1 MIWITLRALVLSVGC
16 VLLMSLF
23 VGQAQPS
30 ASAVVTAQVVVSV
43 TAPLLSTS
51 TAVGTAVS
59 TAVTPLPAETAT
71 RNPTAVF
78 EEFKGGYPPGA
89 LMDPTNAAAATVAV
103 QEYNNLLTR
112 TALTPTITA
121 GPTETDVPT
130 ATPGV
135 GLITDSFCIR
145 ALHGGMPRFP
155 SCWEARVNNQ
165 WILVGGGQFG
175 GDSEAHLQS
184 VILVCPGPCYRPDE
198 GTIYPTPHNVLEARI
213 ANVSGTLVTVVARDP
228 AIPDSFV
235 FDLATA
241 QWVAPPGASP
251 YPVYA
256 TPPGE
261 TPTSVP
267 TP

>member
-1 MIWITLRALVLSVGC
+1 MIIHKMRMIATL
-16 VLLMSLF
+16 
-23 VGQAQPS
+23 
-30 ASAVVTAQVVVSV
+30 VVVIAIGAVMAACGNV
-43 TAPLLSTS
+43 TAPAAIPVSTS
-51 TAVGTAVS
+51 IPTGIATTLSSATPVVTV
-59 TAVTPLPAETAT
+59 VTPLPAGTAT

-78 EEFKGGYPPGA
+78 EEFKNGYPPGA
-89 LMDPTNAAAATVAV
+89 LLNPTYAAAATVAA
-103 QEYNNLLTR
+103 QEAVVLETR
-112 TALTPTITA
+112 FALTPTITA

-130 ATPGV
+130 ATPGM
-135 GLITDSFCIR
+135 GLIADTDCIPP
-145 ALHGGMPRFP
+145 LHSGMPRFP

-165 WILVGGGQFG
+165 WILVGGGQFS

-213 ANVSGTLVTVVARDP
+213 ASVSGTLVTVVARDP

-256 TPPGE
+256 TPPRE